1 MNDTRG
7 RETTV
12 EQCDVSVQDQPDKTA
27 CRLIVKMLSKHGQNY
42 RLVSRDSA
50 DHHSG
55 MTKTYRLTYESVEV
69 MHALFDKTTAS
80 QGWRISSRVLR
91 EYIEYFGPKTEQLD
105 IVAQD
110 GKAVFTSFTQKIQ
123 DGKGEHQRNSSTPY

>member
-1 MNDTRG
+1 MVRSASSFHNG
-7 RETTV
+7 R
-12 EQCDVSVQDQPDKTA
+12 
-27 CRLIVKMLSKHGQNY
+27 
-42 RLVSRDSA
+42 A
-50 DHHSG
+50 DLHAG

-69 MHALFDKTTAS
+69 MHALFDKTAAS

-123 DGKGEHQRNSSTPY
+123 DGKGQFDLNGTKG